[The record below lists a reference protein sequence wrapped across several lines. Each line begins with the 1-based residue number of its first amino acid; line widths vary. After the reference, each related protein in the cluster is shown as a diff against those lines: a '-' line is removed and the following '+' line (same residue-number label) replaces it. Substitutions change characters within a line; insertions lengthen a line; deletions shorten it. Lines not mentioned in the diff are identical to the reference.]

1 MRCARRWIKFEEDV
15 EEEGERWSKPHVAA
29 LSLHSLLALR
39 SCLSHAALVFNAD
52 APSLETLVGA
62 PCRAAP
68 LLCSAL
74 LRDGTGAARTSTSDS
89 DSRLVHFASPLVPR
103 APLRPQSACN

>member
-68 LLCSAL
+68 LLCSAPG
-74 LRDGTGAARTSTSDS
+74 RDGSRSHEHFRLRLSSRALRFTTRAAR
-89 DSRLVHFASPLVPR
+89 
-103 APLRPQSACN
+103 APPPAISM